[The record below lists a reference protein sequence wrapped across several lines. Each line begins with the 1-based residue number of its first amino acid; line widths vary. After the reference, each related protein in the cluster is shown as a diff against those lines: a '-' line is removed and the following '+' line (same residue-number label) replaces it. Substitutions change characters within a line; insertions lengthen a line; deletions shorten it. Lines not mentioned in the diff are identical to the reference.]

1 LRDRMPVRIPH
12 SGWNAGRSSSTV
24 RRMNL
29 LDILIIALC
38 VGFGILGIFQGVVRQ
53 AFSWAGLIL
62 GHILGVK
69 VFPAAQKA
77 LGLSFLHGDVVA
89 YLLLFATAYLC
100 VRLVGTL
107 VERLIR
113 ESSLSGT
120 DRTVGALAGF
130 GKGILLS
137 ILLVFLLVILLPRD
151 TSLLRGSKLAPR
163 VAVAAGWISKVFPD
177 RIGEAFREKMGQA
190 ARPAGKPVAP
200 PPGQSKNRS

>member
-1 LRDRMPVRIPH
+1 
-12 SGWNAGRSSSTV
+12 
-24 RRMNL
+24 MNL
-29 LDILIIALC
+29 LDILIVALC
-38 VGFGILGIFQGVVRQ
+38 VGFGILGIFQGLVRQ

-62 GHILGVK
+62 GHFLGVK
-69 VFPAAQKA
+69 FFPAVHDR
-77 LGLSFLHGDVVA
+77 LGLSFQHGDVVA
-89 YLLLFATAYLC
+89 YLLLFAVVYLC

-113 ESSLSGT
+113 ESKLSGT
-120 DRTVGALAGF
+120 DRTAGALAGF
-130 GKGILLS
+130 AKGILLS

-177 RIGEAFREKMGQA
+177 RIGEVFREKMGQA